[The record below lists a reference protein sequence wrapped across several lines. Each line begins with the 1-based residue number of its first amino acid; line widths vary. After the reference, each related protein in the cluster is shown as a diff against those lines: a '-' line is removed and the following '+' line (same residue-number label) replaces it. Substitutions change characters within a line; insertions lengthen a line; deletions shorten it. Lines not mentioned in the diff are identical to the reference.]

1 MTLFMARSSVAA
13 QRRKTFDVPWTKS
26 FCDSSRDTRA
36 PTRDKTGRDGLP
48 GHAMFTAVS
57 DFSTELAAIVWASLH
72 RVPLPQRAIGRY
84 SCLNRRPRDRLL
96 PFDGQEVGLHW
107 AVLRQHLQPDWARPA

>member
-1 MTLFMARSSVAA
+1 V
-13 QRRKTFDVPWTKS
+13 RRRATKQGGTV
-26 FCDSSRDTRA
+26 C
-36 PTRDKTGRDGLP
+36 P
-48 GHAMFTAVS
+48 AMPCLRAVS

-107 AVLRQHLQPDWARPA
+107 AVLRQHLEPDWARPA